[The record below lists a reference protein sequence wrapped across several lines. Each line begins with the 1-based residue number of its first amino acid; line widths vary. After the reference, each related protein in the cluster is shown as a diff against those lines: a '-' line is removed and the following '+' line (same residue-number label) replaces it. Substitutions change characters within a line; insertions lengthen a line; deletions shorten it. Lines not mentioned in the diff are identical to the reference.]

1 MDGATPKISL
11 LIPGRPLLSGEMLY
25 GLNEW
30 LIALIICTLF
40 LCAIEIGFRLG
51 RREKSK
57 DNELTKSQINMLQA
71 ASLGLLALLLG
82 FTFSMAL
89 ARFDT
94 RKQLVLDEANT
105 IGTTYLR
112 AQLLPDPA
120 RKEVSDLL
128 RRYVDV
134 RLEFY
139 QSGINQRKLQRV
151 NEETDKIHKALW
163 AYAIAAGGQD
173 SRAIP
178 TGLFIQTL
186 NEVIDLHAKRVTAM
200 ENHVPESIF
209 ILLSIVAILSLGLV
223 GYGAGMGRDRNLLPM
238 LISVILVASVILLIM
253 DLDRPRRGLITV
265 SQQSMVDLQENL
277 KRITP

>member
-1 MDGATPKISL
+1 MF
-11 LIPGRPLLSGEMLY
+11 LSGEMLF

-30 LIALIICTLF
+30 LILIMIIALF
-40 LCAIEIGFRLG
+40 LVASEIGFRLG
-51 RREKSK
+51 LRGHSKS
-57 DNELTKSQINMLQA
+57 NEPTRSQVNMLQA

-89 ARFDT
+89 MRFDT
-94 RKQLVLDEANT
+94 RKQLVLDEANA

-112 AQLLPDPA
+112 AQLLPEPA

-139 QSGINQRKLQRV
+139 RAGINQKTLQKVDDETEKL
-151 NEETDKIHKALW
+151 HKALW
-163 AYAIAAGGQD
+163 SYAMAAGGQD
-173 SRAIP
+173 PRAIP
-178 TGLFIQTL
+178 TGLFIKSL

-209 ILLSIVAILSLGLV
+209 VLLLVVATLSLGLV
-223 GYGAGMGRDRNLLPM
+223 GYGAGTGRDRNLLPTV
-238 LISVILVASVILLIM
+238 ISVILIASVILLIM
-253 DLDRPRRGLITV
+253 DLDRPRRGLI
-265 SQQSMVDLQENL
+265 
-277 KRITP
+277 KRLSSI